1 MSKNIIQT
9 IGQHVF
15 KYDPPLFTEENVPVL
30 AGNSKSADNVMLGN
44 GNGREKYQFL
54 GEGYY
59 FWDDNIERAH
69 KWGKTRCEDK
79 YLVLELPLVLQGNR
93 FLDLVG
99 SRQDLRILVEALNAI
114 RDRIPDLKLGAF
126 FHMMQTMEKIEP
138 GSWPFSIIR
147 ALNVKSNTQK
157 IDFNHVP
164 DSKMLL
170 NPEIIICFYDKKE
183 LNLQSRRYIDKNDN
197 QWTPKI

>member
-30 AGNSKSADNVMLGN
+30 AGNSKSADNVMQGN
-44 GNGREKYQFL
+44 GNDRDKYQFL

-79 YLVLELPLVLQGNR
+79 YLVFKDIIKHIDHFFETADNKALAEVMAAAAVQIEGDITVKEYLSGFGNEYFYTVDYSSNSYVSVNLQIRSTDTKYIESEFESASSNYGEN
-93 FLDLVG
+93 DLNV
-99 SRQDLRILVEALNAI
+99 
-114 RDRIPDLKLGAF
+114 
-126 FHMMQTMEKIEP
+126 
-138 GSWPFSIIR
+138 
-147 ALNVKSNTQK
+147 ALNVDSNYKDEVT
-157 IDFNHVP
+157 
-164 DSKMLL
+164 KM
-170 NPEIIICFYDKKE
+170 IKKAA
-183 LNLQSRRYIDKNDN
+183 
-197 QWTPKI
+197 